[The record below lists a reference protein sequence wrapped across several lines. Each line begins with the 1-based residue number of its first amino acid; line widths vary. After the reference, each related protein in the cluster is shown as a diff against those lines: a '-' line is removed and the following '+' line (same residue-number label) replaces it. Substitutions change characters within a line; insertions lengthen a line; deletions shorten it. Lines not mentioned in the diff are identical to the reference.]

1 MTRLRILAATVVV
14 GILTTACDDPGGVGI
29 ELIGS
34 DGGRPATHDAPTPAS
49 PDSVTDIPGNAV
61 RVLMGTVS
69 DPLLGDMEAVGYID
83 FDDESIQDDMVL
95 VVELDLVFDYAYGDT
110 TSQVLFSL
118 SDMDED
124 WEALAPS
131 DTTLESGKE
140 REIFSAMGSSGR
152 VAVRLPQ
159 DWVDEKQDIL
169 RDPDFR
175 TLFNGFEIRAL
186 SGNAVLGL
194 NADASLMRMHT
205 ESDTLP
211 FPINKNTTTLKRQAT
226 GTIPEGSLMVQD
238 GFGDA
243 VRLDV
248 DFTDVP
254 LGAVNR
260 AILSVPLDSLGIQAS
275 APPHFVRPLI
285 DVVDLIAV
293 LDDGTVVTTVRA
305 SATRNGDELLLES
318 LFLVQDIQDMLLGD
332 SPISHF
338 LLAARKGTVQIDP
351 PPFAPAENAIS
362 VLLLSDEEDM
372 SARFILTVTSP
383 E

>member
-1 MTRLRILAATVVV
+1 
-14 GILTTACDDPGGVGI
+14 
-29 ELIGS
+29 
-34 DGGRPATHDAPTPAS
+34 
-49 PDSVTDIPGNAV
+49 
-61 RVLMGTVS
+61 MGTVS
-69 DPLLGDMEAVGYID
+69 DPLLGDMQAVGYID
-83 FDDESIQDDMVL
+83 FDDESIQDDAVL

-131 DTTLESGKE
+131 DTTLDAGKE

-169 RDPDFR
+169 RDPDFG
-175 TLFNGFEIRAL
+175 TLFHGFEIRAL

-211 FPINKNTTTLKRQAT
+211 FPISKNTTTLKRQAT

-260 AILSVPLDSLGIQAS
+260 AIFSVPLDSLGIQAS

-318 LFLVQDIQDMLLGD
+318 LLLVQDIQDMLLGD

-338 LLAARKGTVQIDP
+338 LLAARKGGVQIDP
-351 PPFAPAENAIS
+351 PPFAPAENSIS